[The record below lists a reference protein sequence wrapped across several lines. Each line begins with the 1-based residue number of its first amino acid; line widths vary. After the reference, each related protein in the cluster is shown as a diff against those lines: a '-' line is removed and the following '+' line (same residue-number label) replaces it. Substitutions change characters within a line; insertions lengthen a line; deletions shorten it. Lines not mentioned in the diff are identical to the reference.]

1 MRLTFQR
8 VSCLQSVVGRFSQSI
23 PVSRLFYLIPADK
36 PLLAVRGDGGYEP
49 PVYEPLLAVSDDGG
63 YEPQPIE
70 VKPNFYGFT
79 SERG

>member
-1 MRLTFQR
+1 
-8 VSCLQSVVGRFSQSI
+8 
-23 PVSRLFYLIPADK
+23 
-36 PLLAVRGDGGYEP
+36 
-49 PVYEPLLAVSDDGG
+49 VSDDGG